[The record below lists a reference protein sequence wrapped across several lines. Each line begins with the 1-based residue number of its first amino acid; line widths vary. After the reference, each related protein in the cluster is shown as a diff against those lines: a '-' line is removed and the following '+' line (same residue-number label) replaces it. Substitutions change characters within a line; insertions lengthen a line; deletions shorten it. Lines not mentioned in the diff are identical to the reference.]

1 MLTHLVGT
9 LGEGETITTPPRT
22 SNALWR
28 QWSTTGVRVRGGTRR
43 SSVGHRSRSVSDSP
57 EGAVMSVTSQLDIGG
72 AAPRTADLVHSGLES
87 LWPASPRPFA
97 DSSWEAHHNEEK
109 AEEHSN

>member
-28 QWSTTGVRVRGGTRR
+28 RVNNGCARAWRNEKVF
-43 SSVGHRSRSVSDSP
+43 VGHRSRSVSDSP
-57 EGAVMSVTSQLDIGG
+57 EGAVMSVPSQLDIGG
-72 AAPRTADLVHSGLES
+72 AAPRTADLVHSRLES
-87 LWPASPRPFA
+87 LWTASPRPFA
-97 DSSWEAHHNEEK
+97 DSSWEAHHNEEE